1 MSNNEPAQDEP
12 KWKTA
17 TESKLKHLEMIQA
30 VITRMANN
38 SFLVKGWCLTLVS
51 GLLALAGGKDG
62 NAKLVFV
69 TYLPLLMFWYLDGFF
84 LQQERL
90 FRKIYDYKRLQRET
104 DFAISPVDIPSDKK
118 KVDGVV
124 RIMVSKTLLAFY
136 GLTLIAVLVATAILN
151 DTIRNWLKSFLS

>member
-1 MSNNEPAQDEP
+1 MPYPEPA
-12 KWKTA
+12 WRIA

-62 NAKLVFV
+62 NTKLVFV

-90 FRKIYDYKRLQRET
+90 FRKIYDYHRQQPET
-104 DFAISPVDIPSDKK
+104 DFAISPADIPEDQKT
-118 KVDGVV
+118 VDDVV
-124 RIMVSKTLLAFY
+124 RVMRSKTLLAFY
-136 GLTLIAVLVATAILN
+136 GMTLIAVVIATCILN
-151 DTIRNWLKSFLS
+151 DTIRNGLKSFFA

>member
-1 MSNNEPAQDEP
+1 MPNSKVIQDGPA
-12 KWKTA
+12 WKTA

-38 SFLVKGWCLTLVS
+38 SFLIKGWCLTLVS

-62 NAKLVFV
+62 NTKLVFI
-69 TYLPLLMFWYLDGFF
+69 TYLPVFMFWYLDGFF

-90 FRKIYDYKRLQRET
+90 FRKIYDYKRVQPET
-104 DFAISPVDIPSDKK
+104 DFAISPVDIPPEKK
-118 KVDGVV
+118 RVDGVM

-136 GLTLIAVLVATAILN
+136 GLTLVAVVISMCILN
-151 DTIRNWLKSFLS
+151 DTIRNWFKTHFA